1 MSAVFLERGNKM
13 FKFLKKNKT
22 VELVSPIT
30 GKILPI
36 EEVPDKVFSEKMM
49 GDGVAIVPKDGKIVS
64 PVDGTIATIFPTN
77 HAIGL
82 VTKEGLE
89 VLIHI
94 GLDTVELNG
103 LGFKRRTENG
113 SKVKKGD
120 ILMEFDP
127 NLVMEHGKSP
137 ITPVIITN
145 MDKVKH
151 IEKNSGDIK
160 KGDEF
165 IFTCFL

>member
-1 MSAVFLERGNKM
+1 MFLERGNKM

-36 EEVPDKVFSEKMM
+36 EEVPDKVFSEKIM
-49 GDGVAIVPKDGKIVS
+49 GDGVAVVPKDGKIVS

-103 LGFKRRTENG
+103 LGFKRRIENG

-120 ILMEFDP
+120 MLMEFDP

-137 ITPVIITN
+137 ITLVIITN

-160 KGDEF
+160 RGDEF

>member
-1 MSAVFLERGNKM
+1 M

-22 VELVSPIT
+22 VELVSPIA

-36 EEVPDKVFSEKMM
+36 EEVPDKVFSEKIM
-49 GDGVAIVPKDGKIVS
+49 GDGVAVVPKDGKIVS

-103 LGFKRRTENG
+103 LGFKRRIENG

-120 ILMEFDP
+120 MLMEFDP

-137 ITPVIITN
+137 ITLVIITN

-160 KGDEF
+160 RGDEF